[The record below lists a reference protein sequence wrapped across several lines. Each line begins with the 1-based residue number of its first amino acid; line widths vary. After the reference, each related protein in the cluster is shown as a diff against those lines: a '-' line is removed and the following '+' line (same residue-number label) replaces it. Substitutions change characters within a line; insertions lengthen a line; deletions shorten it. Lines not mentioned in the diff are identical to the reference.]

1 MPKIR
6 HIAFRSEDV
15 EAMAT
20 FFTEAFEMTIAQRRQ
35 NGAIDLSDGTMNI
48 TLLPMRPTTSDGRQ
62 ARPGIDHM
70 GFTVEDVD
78 EARERLVAAGGKEL
92 QTIGAGAAHFEVKFG
107 GPEGIVVDI
116 GNWAGTEPLASE
128 SLADSPADALS
139 TREPSSVSA

>member
-1 MPKIR
+1 MAKIR
-6 HIAFRSEDV
+6 HIAYRSEDV
-15 EAMAT
+15 EGMAK
-20 FFTEAFEMTIAQRRQ
+20 FFTEAFEMTIAERRP

-70 GFTVEDVD
+70 GFSVEDTD
-78 EARERLVAAGGKEL
+78 EAKKRLVAAGATEL

-116 GNWAGTEPLASE
+116 GHWAGTEPL
-128 SLADSPADALS
+128 PAK
-139 TREPSSVSA
+139 EPSSVRA